1 MAKTLP
7 FEAMHLWQPVIPL
20 TGPRHYMVDSS
31 ACRWHHFY
39 AMGHC
44 LATGIHYMLRFE
56 SAYLERAASSVI
68 NATSFIVNR
77 QSETGYPVH

>member
-1 MAKTLP
+1 
-7 FEAMHLWQPVIPL
+7 
-20 TGPRHYMVDSS
+20 
-31 ACRWHHFY
+31 
-39 AMGHC
+39 
-44 LATGIHYMLRFE
+44 MLRFE